1 MTTVDVPDI
10 IYALV
15 LGTMVILGVKY
26 ISGIIQAWAVGASEK
41 QYRALAEKAAAA
53 QSESQEALSAIQAK
67 LSKMASSLG
76 EIEKILKQVE

>member
-1 MTTVDVPDI
+1 MTAVDVPDI